1 MLNHVAEWCSKWCL
15 KVNTNKSKVM
25 HVRPKRLVRTEID
38 FVLGNEL
45 LNVVNDYKY
54 LGFYF
59 DEFMD
64 LNKGINILS
73 DAAGRSLGA
82 VVSKFKSLRDA
93 GFYTYTKLC
102 DSCVVPIIDYFS
114 GIWCFTKN
122 SARNKVQNKACR
134 FYLESHAKAPIPDF
148 QGEIGWMLPKYRHFF
163 SMVRLWNRYCMSSN
177 NRITRKVLLWGFKQN
192 INSWSHE
199 LKLICQHI
207 RCREPIFGEVYN
219 LTIVKN
225 HILAKQENEWREA
238 LLSKQKLRT
247 YITFKTIFYTEKYVQ
262 KYTCKRER
270 SLFAQSRVGISP
282 FKIETGRYRGIAI
295 EERICQFC
303 ESLVEVHFLCICPL
317 YVAEIFKL
325 YTSIIERNEL
335 FEPMEIITKFQCLMQ
350 LNLKDVLHF
359 VNRAWNIRKE
369 FIYN

>member
-15 KVNTNKSKVM
+15 KVNTNISKVM
-25 HVRPKRLVRTEID
+25 HVRPKRLVRTEKD
-38 FVLGNEL
+38 FVLENEL

-54 LGFYF
+54 PGFYF
-59 DEFMD
+59 DEYMD

-93 GFYTYTKLC
+93 SFYTYTKLC

-114 GIWCFTKN
+114 GIWGFTKN
-122 SARNKVQNKACR
+122 SAINKVQNRACR
-134 FYLESHAKAPIPDF
+134 FYLESHAKAPIPGF
-148 QGEIGWMLPKYRHFF
+148 PGEMLPKYRHFF
-163 SMVRLWNRYCMSSN
+163 SMFKLWNRYCMSSN
-177 NRITRKVLLWGFKQN
+177 NRITRDVLLWDFKQN

-225 HILAKQENEWREA
+225 HILAKQENEWKEA
-238 LLSKQKLRT
+238 LLNKQKLR
-247 YITFKTIFYTEKYVQ
+247 TFKTIFYTEKYVQ

-270 SLFAQSRVGISP
+270 SLFAQSRVGILP
-282 FKIETGRYRGIAI
+282 LKIETGRYRGIAI
-295 EERICQFC
+295 EERLWQFGR
-303 ESLVEVHFLCICPL
+303 SSFLCVFVHYMSQKDLNCTPASL
-317 YVAEIFKL
+317 KETNFLNRWKL
-325 YTSIIERNEL
+325 IQNSS
-335 FEPMEIITKFQCLMQ
+335 
-350 LNLKDVLHF
+350 V
-359 VNRAWNIRKE
+359 
-369 FIYN
+369 